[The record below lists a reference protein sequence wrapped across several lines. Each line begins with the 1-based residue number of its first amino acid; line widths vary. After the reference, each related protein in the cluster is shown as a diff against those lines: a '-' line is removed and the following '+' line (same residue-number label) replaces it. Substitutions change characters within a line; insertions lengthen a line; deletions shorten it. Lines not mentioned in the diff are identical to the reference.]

1 MPIGVFV
8 NVVSVVLGGLFGALA
23 GHKLPASLKTE
34 LNVVFGVCSMG
45 IGISSIVLMKNMPAV
60 IFAVVVGT
68 AVGLACRLGLAI
80 RRGAEWMQK
89 PIARLFHSGQGSVS
103 GEEFSSSLVTL
114 VVLFCASGT
123 GIYGTLTSGMTGDH
137 TILIAKSVLDLFTA
151 AVFACNL
158 GVVVSAVA
166 VPQLIVFL
174 RQVDFP
180 AHNAG
185 YDRRLQGV
193 RRDSDACHR
202 LPHGK
207 DQGVSRCGYDS
218 GYDSCHAGE
227 LAVERLAAA
236 AAFLE
241 RTARRG
247 QTKPAHPG

>member
-103 GEEFSSSLVTL
+103 REEFSSSLVTL

-166 VPQLIVFL
+166 VLQLIVFL
-174 RQVDFP
+174 ALFFCAKLIFPLTTPDMIDDFKACGGILMLATGFRMAKIKEFPVADMIP
-180 AHNAG
+180 AMILVMPVSWLWSG
-185 YDRRLQGV
+185 WL
-193 RRDSDACHR
+193 
-202 LPHGK
+202 LPLL
-207 DQGVSRCGYDS
+207 S
-218 GYDSCHAGE
+218 
-227 LAVERLAAA
+227 
-236 AAFLE
+236 
-241 RTARRG
+241 
-247 QTKPAHPG
+247 

>member
-68 AVGLACRLGLAI
+68 AVGLVCRLGLAI

-103 GEEFSSSLVTL
+103 REEFSSSRVTL

-174 RQVDFP
+174 ALFFCVKLIFPLTTPDMIDDFKACGGILMLATGFRMAKIKEFPVADMIP
-180 AHNAG
+180 AMILVMPVSWLWSG
-185 YDRRLQGV
+185 WL
-193 RRDSDACHR
+193 
-202 LPHGK
+202 LPLL
-207 DQGVSRCGYDS
+207 S
-218 GYDSCHAGE
+218 
-227 LAVERLAAA
+227 
-236 AAFLE
+236 
-241 RTARRG
+241 
-247 QTKPAHPG
+247 

>member
-174 RQVDFP
+174 ALFFCAKLIFPLTTPDMIDDFKACGGILMLATGFRMAKIKEFSVADMIP
-180 AHNAG
+180 AMILVMPVSWLWSG
-185 YDRRLQGV
+185 WL
-193 RRDSDACHR
+193 
-202 LPHGK
+202 LPLL
-207 DQGVSRCGYDS
+207 S
-218 GYDSCHAGE
+218 
-227 LAVERLAAA
+227 
-236 AAFLE
+236 
-241 RTARRG
+241 
-247 QTKPAHPG
+247 